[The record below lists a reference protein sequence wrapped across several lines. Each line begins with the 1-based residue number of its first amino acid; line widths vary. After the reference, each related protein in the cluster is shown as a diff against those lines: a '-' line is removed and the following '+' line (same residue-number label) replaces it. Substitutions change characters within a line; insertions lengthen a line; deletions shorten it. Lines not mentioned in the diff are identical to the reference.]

1 METKERFLIVLFKNK
16 TKKKII
22 NKFKTHKRAK
32 EFFDRLVNQSN
43 QVVFNKE
50 YENGVKS
57 KFEIALLER
66 TSGTLLPMFLKD
78 EFGRQVK
85 IELDDSDYTI
95 IKIEG
100 YNEEEYI
107 VDYSNSKKISVSEF
121 IKTYLD
127 PIGFKLISKLNNK
140 VIVQNDD
147 QFNLFTLKNNDDSSR
162 FLDSLSN
169 YFMELGRSDC
179 MFVKDYTT
187 QQRKYLYQLLS
198 EKGFSKSYLV
208 RQSTTHPSKT

>member
-50 YENGVKS
+50 YENGFKS